1 MADDVCMTRSTA
13 KITSATAALS
23 TGLAVA
29 LAATLMAAAP
39 TSAAAGDNN
48 PYLSTDVPVAKGCI
62 VLGREWA
69 GAKVALV
76 QRRLGTTHELDRY
89 QEDTYRA
96 VRGFQRRKELN
107 VTGRVNRATWQ
118 ELGMN
123 RSFCMDRFT
132 VQPKVAKP
140 LSPATR
146 KDAMIRWARQQLGT
160 AYIWGAAGPIG
171 YDCSGL
177 ALQAMYAGGRVL
189 PGVTT
194 YKHQRQDYP
203 TASRIFDSGLPKR
216 PLSERKRGDLIFFGT
231 SGSISH
237 MGIYLGNGRVLEA
250 VRPQVQIASMWGR
263 STPVKATV
271 VRPFG
276 R

>member
-1 MADDVCMTRSTA
+1 MTRST
-13 KITSATAALS
+13 TRTAAAAAV
-23 TGLAVA
+23 LAVA
-29 LAATLMAAAP
+29 LAATLVSATP
-39 TSAAAGDNN
+39 TSAGLSDND
-48 PYLSTDVPVAKGCI
+48 PYLSTEVPVAKGCI

-89 QEDTYRA
+89 QEDTYQA
-96 VRGFQRRKELN
+96 VRQFQRRKDLN

-118 ELGMN
+118 ELGMK

-132 VQPKVAKP
+132 VQPSVTKP
-140 LSPATR
+140 RSPAKR
-146 KDAMIRWARQQLGT
+146 KDAMIGWARQQLGT
-160 AYIWGAAGPIG
+160 TYIWGAAGPIG
-171 YDCSGL
+171 YDCSGF

-216 PLSERKRGDLIFFGT
+216 PLAERKRGDLIFFGPA
-231 SGSISH
+231 GSISH
-237 MGIYLGNGRVLEA
+237 MGIYLGKGRVLEA
-250 VRPQVQIASMWGR
+250 VRPEIRIASMWGR
-263 STPVKATV
+263 STPIKGTV